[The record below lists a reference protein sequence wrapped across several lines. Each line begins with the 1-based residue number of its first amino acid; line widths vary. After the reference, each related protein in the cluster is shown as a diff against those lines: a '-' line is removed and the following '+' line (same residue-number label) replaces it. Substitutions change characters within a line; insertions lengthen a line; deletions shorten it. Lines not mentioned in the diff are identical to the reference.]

1 MNKERIFWMAGGSIL
16 TITLFL
22 IAQQFFFGESS
33 AEELSVEEVK
43 EQMEE
48 RFQAQVL
55 SIEEK
60 EDQFEVRIKES
71 NGKYLVFVDS
81 VEGQVLEIQT
91 LSNEV
96 SKNSSTSEESYTI
109 EEGADPPTEQN
120 DENTQE
126 NENKQET
133 DENQLTLTEAE
144 TKVKQSYKGEITSSE
159 FIDEESPYIKVTIE
173 NDQETIQIHVD
184 AESGRLSEQK
194 RVSKEQP
201 TEEEKMQQTL
211 ITKKEAGQIALDKIS
226 GKLEDIEL
234 KEVDGTAYYHVKI
247 MSFESMPSQGKS
259 FPFLKMI
266 NQSMRQNENERGTI
280 YPSFVFL
287 WIFTLF

>member
-1 MNKERIFWMAGGSIL
+1 MDGWRIDTDDHS
-16 TITLFL
+16 FL

-234 KEVDGTAYYHVKI
+234 KEVDGTAYYHVEVEKEVDDEDEDYVI
-247 MSFESMPSQGKS
+247 RINAITGKVIS
-259 FPFLKMI
+259 VSKDD
-266 NQSMRQNENERGTI
+266 
-280 YPSFVFL
+280 
-287 WIFTLF
+287 